1 MTPSQAEII
10 FYEYGEVLEKK
21 LILYP
26 EEYGHNLKT
35 ISRNELRRA
44 IMLWVAQK
52 KFKGENILRQSI
64 SSSEGKNVA
73 ILELAVNFWHMTN
86 MFQLSEK
93 SIRDGTAKI
102 ESSEDRK
109 RAAEDWNKFQDLII
123 KIEANDPNYWNKILT
138 QTQLN
143 HPHSPLNITE
153 KPPKSGNSVLNL
165 IVYIV
170 ILIFLAFFIL
180 LIAIA

>member
-26 EEYGHNLKT
+26 EQYSNHLKT

-44 IMLWVAQK
+44 IMLWVAQQ
-52 KFKGENILRQSI
+52 KFEGKNILHQSI

-73 ILELAVNFWHMTN
+73 ILELAVNVWHMTN

-109 RAAEDWNKFQDLII
+109 RAAKEWNDFQDLII
-123 KIEANDPNYWNKILT
+123 KIEANDANYWKKIIT
-138 QTQLN
+138 QTQPEN
-143 HPHSPLNITE
+143 PNSPLNIEE
-153 KPPKSGNSVLNL
+153 KSTNSLNPIL
-165 IVYIV
+165 NSIGYI
-170 ILIFLAFFIL
+170 IIIIFLAIL
-180 LIAIA
+180 LLLFALA

>member
-26 EEYGHNLKT
+26 EQYSHNLKT

-44 IMLWVAQK
+44 IMLWVAQQ
-52 KFKGENILRQSI
+52 KFEGKNILHQSI

-73 ILELAVNFWHMTN
+73 ILELAVNVWHMTN

-102 ESSEDRK
+102 DSSEDRK
-109 RAAEDWNKFQDLII
+109 RAARDWNEFQDLII
-123 KIEANDPNYWNKILT
+123 KIEANDPNYWKKILT
-138 QTQLN
+138 QTELENQN
-143 HPHSPLNITE
+143 STINIIGNPT
-153 KPPKSGNSVLNL
+153 KSGNLVLNL
-165 IVYIV
+165 IGYIV
-170 ILIFLAFFIL
+170 ILMFLAFLIL
-180 LIAIA
+180 LIAAA